1 MSEATIE
8 GRRTGRRWA
17 TAQEAT
23 AYCRMSQTTLDR
35 MIQDGRLTA
44 YAPRGGLRLIDL
56 DELDEAI
63 AASAVDD

>member
-1 MSEATIE
+1 
-8 GRRTGRRWA
+8 
-17 TAQEAT
+17 
-23 AYCRMSQTTLDR
+23 MSQTTLDR